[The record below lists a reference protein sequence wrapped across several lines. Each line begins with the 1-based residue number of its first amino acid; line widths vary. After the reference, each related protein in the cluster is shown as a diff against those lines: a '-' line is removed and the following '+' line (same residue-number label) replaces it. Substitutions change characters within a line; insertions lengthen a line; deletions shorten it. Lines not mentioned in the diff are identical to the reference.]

1 MSFFRNWV
9 LHNWGLK
16 LLALAL
22 SFLLWATYTAEPVA
36 EEKYEAP
43 IVFRNLPEGTHLSGE
58 EPAVAHVVMRGRATL
73 LRRLQPSDL
82 ALTVDLTGQAPGE
95 SVVRLTQR
103 HINLPLGTEVV
114 RITPAQ
120 ARVRLVPRSTAP

>member
-16 LLALAL
+16 LLALVL

-43 IVFRNLPEGTHLSGE
+43 IVFRNLPEGTDLSGE
-58 EPAVAHVVMRGRATL
+58 EPAVAHVVMRGRGTL
-73 LRRLQPSDL
+73 LRRLQPADL
-82 ALTVDLTGQAPGE
+82 ALTVDLTGQAAGE
-95 SVVRLTQR
+95 SLIHLTQG

-114 RITPAQ
+114 RITPAE
-120 ARVRLVPRSTAP
+120 ARVRLVPRTAAP